1 MNLETDKI
9 QMVFYAMGKD
19 EVTKRMSAEEQR
31 KSKFEPWGPQH
42 GEIREKRRNL
52 HENLRGRLRTVQVTA
67 LDSVASM
74 ER

>member
-19 EVTKRMSAEEQR
+19 EVTKRMSVEEQR
-31 KSKFEPWGPQH
+31 KNKFEPWGPQH
-42 GEIREKRRNL
+42 EEIREKQRNL
-52 HENLRGRLRTVQVTA
+52 RENLRGRLRTAQVTT
-67 LDSVASM
+67 LDSVAST